1 MALPGTSG
9 WLIGD
14 VPILAPEYT
23 DSAWD
28 VGPANHL
35 TADVGTHMIR

>member
-1 MALPGTSG
+1 MALTGSCC

-14 VPILAPEYT
+14 VLILAPEYT
-23 DSAWD
+23 DLAWD

-35 TADVGTHMIR
+35 TADVGTQMIR